1 MWDAI
6 VNFWQF
12 HTPIFSILIPAFSA
26 FILILVGYP
35 SLDSHKHKRR
45 LHTSRILSLI
55 ATIVGFLLSINL
67 LLQANDGEINRYYLG
82 EWAAPFGIALT
93 LDRLSALMVMLS
105 YIIALPVLWYATG
118 GWDQK
123 GRFFHAIFQFQLMG
137 LCGAFLT
144 GDLFNLFV
152 FFEILLIA
160 SYVLLLHGQGRVRFR
175 MGVHYVIINL
185 LASALF
191 LIGLAMIYGNVGSL
205 NMVDVARLLPT
216 LPPDQFAMAQSAG
229 MILLIVFGIKAAII
243 PLSFWLPNT
252 YAAASPPVAALF
264 AIMTKVGLYGILRV
278 NGTIFA
284 AASVSASGM
293 LNHWLLP
300 IGLVSTL
307 FGAIG
312 ALASNNLRRLV
323 GYMLLSSI
331 GTILIGIALFNSQ
344 AWSAA
349 LFYLVH
355 STLVVAAFYLLAE
368 WIRHQR
374 SATGDMLHPSFAVQ
388 QPRLLGALAFIIFM
402 IIVGL
407 PPFTGFLGKAMLL
420 QSTIGTAGS
429 GCIIIIVLITSF
441 ISLVAM
447 VRAGIV
453 VFWQSEPINE
463 LVQAEYSSTDKMT
476 PSRLP
481 LAFFSLLTALVA
493 MVVFA
498 SPVKQYMN
506 ATAIQLKN
514 VDIYQNAVLQYD
526 ENNDVIST
534 RLFDPTYLPNVK
546 NTNNETITH
555 PSADHIGDQLTTSS
569 SAPEEL
575 VEHAAQV
582 ENPTPVTDAPIITNK
597 PPQLPKEVISK
608 LEPIGDKQ

>member
-6 VNFWQF
+6 IDFWQF
-12 HTPIFSILIPAFSA
+12 HTPIFSILLPAFSA
-26 FILILVGYP
+26 FALILAGYP
-35 SLDSHKHKRR
+35 SLDSNKHKRR
-45 LHTSRILSLI
+45 LHTSRMLGLI
-55 ATIVGFLLSINL
+55 ATIIGFLLSVNL
-67 LLQANDGEINRYYLG
+67 LLQASDGNINRYYLG

-93 LDRLSALMVMLS
+93 LDRLSALMVLLS
-105 YIIALPVLWYATG
+105 YVIALPVLWYATG

-175 MGVHYVIINL
+175 MGVHYVVINL

-216 LPPDQFAMAQSAG
+216 LPADQFAMAQSAA
-229 MILLIVFGIKAAII
+229 MILLIVFGVKAAIV

-278 NGTIFA
+278 NGTVFA
-284 AASVSASGM
+284 AASLPASTQ

-300 IGLVSTL
+300 IALISTL

-312 ALASNNLRRLV
+312 ALAAQNLRRLV
-323 GYMLLSSI
+323 GYMLLSSV
-331 GTILIGIALFNSQ
+331 GTILVGIALFNTQ

-355 STLVVAAFYLLAE
+355 STLIIAAFYLLAE
-368 WIRHQR
+368 WISTQR
-374 SATGDMLHPSFAVQ
+374 SATADMLHPGFAVQ
-388 QPRLLGALAFIIFM
+388 QPVLLSLLSLVGLM
-402 IIVGL
+402 MIVGL
-407 PPFTGFLGKAMLL
+407 PPFTGFLGKVMLL
-420 QSTIGTAGS
+420 QSAAGLVWS
-429 GCIIIIVLITSF
+429 EWIFVIVLLTSF
-441 ISLVAM
+441 ISLIAM

-453 VFWQSEPINE
+453 VFWQTEKPNQ
-463 LVQAEYSSTDKMT
+463 LVQAEYSTPDKIT
-476 PSRLP
+476 PPHLP
-481 LAFFSLLTALVA
+481 LALFGLIGTLMALVI
-493 MVVFA
+493 FA

-506 ATAIQLKN
+506 ATAIQLKD
-514 VDIYQNAVLQYD
+514 VTAYQLALLQYD
-526 ENNDVIST
+526 ENNEIISE
-534 RLFDPTYLPNVK
+534 RLFDSAYLPYIK
-546 NTNNETITH
+546 NMQGTAIT
-555 PSADHIGDQLTTSS
+555 DHTGAAEMVTQEH
-569 SAPEEL
+569 EEL
-575 VEHAAQV
+575 IQHAERVEHPDKTAPA
-582 ENPTPVTDAPIITNK
+582 TPKA
-597 PPQLPKEVISK
+597 PQLPKEVISK
-608 LEPIGDKQ
+608 LEPIGDKK

>member
-26 FILILVGYP
+26 FVLILVGYP

-55 ATIVGFLLSINL
+55 ATMIGFLVAVTM
-67 LLQANDGEINRYYLG
+67 LLQANDGDIHRYYLG

-105 YIIALPVLWYATG
+105 YLIALPILWYATG

-191 LIGLAMIYGNVGSL
+191 LIGLAMLYGNVGSL

-216 LPPDQFAMAQSAG
+216 LPPDQFVMAQSAA
-229 MILLIVFGIKAAII
+229 MMLLIVFGIKAAIV

-284 AASVSASGM
+284 AASLSASAT

-300 IGLVSTL
+300 IALISTL

-312 ALASNNLRRLV
+312 ALASTNLRRLV

-331 GTILIGIALFNSQ
+331 GTILIGIALFNGQ

-374 SATGDMLHPSFAVQ
+374 SATGDMLRPSFAVQ
-388 QPRLLGALAFIIFM
+388 QPRLLGALSLILLM
-402 IIVGL
+402 MIVGL

-420 QSTIGTAGS
+420 QSAIASGSLSGS
-429 GCIIIIVLITSF
+429 GWIIIIVLLSSF

-453 VFWQSEPINE
+453 VFWQSEPTNE
-463 LVQAEYSSTDKMT
+463 VVQAEYNSPDKIT
-476 PSRLP
+476 PARLP
-481 LAFFSLLTALVA
+481 LAFFSLLIALIA
-493 MVVFA
+493 LVVFA

-514 VDIYQNAVLQYD
+514 AAAYQHALLQYD
-526 ENNDVIST
+526 DNNEVIST

-546 NTNNETITH
+546 NTNHELATH
-555 PSADHIGDQLTTSS
+555 TSANHIDDQPP
-569 SAPEEL
+569 APEEL
-575 VEHAAQV
+575 LQHAEQVEHPA
-582 ENPTPVTDAPIITNK
+582 PVLDTSVPTNK
-597 PPQLPKEVISK
+597 PPKLPKEVTSK
-608 LEPIGDKQ
+608 LEPMGEQP